1 MHSLLSAWRKTG
13 RRTKVALIVAPVLC
27 LVAASSAAAYSG
39 FFAPNPLNPSEQDA
53 TKIVGIQQLVSTYV
67 ADFDEGPTGEQ
78 GTFDPNAIGN
88 LFTANGNWAIMYW
101 NAGHPTELTWT
112 PADGPGP
119 DYSACNN
126 IGPAAISRA
135 VGGPATRPL
144 TSTDVHHNINDVQV
158 VLDPGGQTATVRGEM
173 DIFTG
178 QPNAALN
185 GGTET
190 EVWSGHYFGH
200 VLLTPQGWRF
210 TLWEP
215 IVDQPTNLGSDCAVN
230 NGS

>member
-1 MHSLLSAWRKTG
+1 
-13 RRTKVALIVAPVLC
+13 VALVALPVLC
-27 LVAASSAAAYSG
+27 LVAASSAAAYTG
-39 FFAPNPLNPSEQDA
+39 FSSPNSLNPSQQDA
-53 TKIVGIQQLVSTYV
+53 TKIVGIQQLVATYV
-67 ADFDEGPTGEQ
+67 ADFDEGPIGEQ

-88 LFTANGNWAIMYW
+88 LFTAKGNWSINYW
-101 NAGHPTELTWT
+101 NSGHPTEVTWT

-126 IGPAAISRA
+126 IGPAAISAA

-144 TSTDVHHNINDVQV
+144 TTTDVHHNINDIQVQ
-158 VLDPGGQTATVRGEM
+158 LDRGGQTATVRGEM

-178 QPNAALN
+178 QPNKTLN
-185 GGTET
+185 GGTQT

-200 VLLTPQGWRF
+200 VRLTHQGWKF

>member
-1 MHSLLSAWRKTG
+1 M
-13 RRTKVALIVAPVLC
+13 KVALVALPIICLIPASTALAVGAFGGENSLNPTQGQAAKIGGIEQ
-27 LVAASSAAAYSG
+27 LVA
-39 FFAPNPLNPSEQDA
+39 
-53 TKIVGIQQLVSTYV
+53 TYV
-67 ADFDEGPTGEQ
+67 ADFDEGPIGEQ

-88 LFTANGNWAIMYW
+88 LFTPHGNWAIMYW
-101 NAGHPTELTWT
+101 NAGHPKELTWT
-112 PADGPGP
+112 SADGPGP

-144 TSTDVHHNINDVQV
+144 TTTDVHHNINDIQVQ
-158 VLDPGGQTATVRGEM
+158 LDRGGQTATVRGEM
-173 DIFTG
+173 DIFSG
-178 QPNAALN
+178 QPNKTLN

-190 EVWSGHYFGH
+190 EIWSGHYFGH
-200 VLLTPQGWRF
+200 VLLTSQGWKF